1 MYDRIYIYRD
11 SIGSISSEYLPS
23 AMYVVSVAIADACA
37 RSVHASSPTSC
48 DPRRIRPRGGSLGF
62 GSGGRAA
69 PNRDPAAVLAGRLA
83 AVSRG
88 AHAAEQQ
95 GGGGGAR
102 GAHAKAEHGGGGRV
116 HIGGDAGVVHRE
128 MRIRRRL
135 RDIRE
140 GGESRCEAG
149 VESSDRG
156 HHVGSVRLEAQQ
168 PALLREELGEQARQ
182 RRQRGKLEEARQL
195 NIRAELGEG

>member
-1 MYDRIYIYRD
+1 
-11 SIGSISSEYLPS
+11 
-23 AMYVVSVAIADACA
+23 MYVVSVAIADACA

-149 VESSDRG
+149 VKSCEVLKHSPGLSEEQRSEPRAP
-156 HHVGSVRLEAQQ
+156 VPVAVQVEWNWNVEVLAALRTQIEQFTSA
-168 PALLREELGEQARQ
+168 PAHPP
-182 RRQRGKLEEARQL
+182 
-195 NIRAELGEG
+195 I